1 MNLSE
6 LVKKCDELLTKP
18 VSVNSQ
24 KFEISGMELNLNG
37 LNAEEW
43 NSVFTAPIPREHQV
57 NRAIYCACP
66 ELREAAEELV
76 RQEKIADYPDIAD
89 MFTER
94 EKQILIERITALSGQ
109 GVRLKFSPEVYAVK
123 KL

>member
-1 MNLSE
+1 MTLSE
-6 LVKKCDELLTKP
+6 LVKKCGELLAEP
-18 VSVNSQ
+18 VVINSQ
-24 KFEISGMELNLNG
+24 KFEMSGMELSLNG
-37 LNAEEW
+37 LSAEEW
-43 NSVFTAPIPREHQV
+43 NNVFTAPIPRECQV

-89 MFTER
+89 MFTEK
-94 EKQILIERITALSGQ
+94 EKQILIDRITLLSGQ
-109 GVRLKFSPEVYAVK
+109 GVRLKFSSEVYAVK